1 MTNKEKYIQFCEQND
16 FVPIFSQPWWM
27 DAVCIDG
34 YWDVLLYEKNEEILG
49 ALPYYVKKKFGL
61 SYITQPQFT
70 QNNGVVI
77 KYPENQSTRKSYLTR
92 KK

>member
-1 MTNKEKYIQFCEQND
+1 MTNKEKYTIFCEQND

-49 ALPYYVKKKFGL
+49 A
-61 SYITQPQFT
+61 
-70 QNNGVVI
+70 
-77 KYPENQSTRKSYLTR
+77 
-92 KK
+92 